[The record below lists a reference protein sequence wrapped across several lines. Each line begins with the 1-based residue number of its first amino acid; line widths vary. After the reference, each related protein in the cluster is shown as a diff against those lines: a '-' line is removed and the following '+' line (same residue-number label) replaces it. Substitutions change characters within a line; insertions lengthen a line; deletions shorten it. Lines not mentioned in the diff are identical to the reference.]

1 MGERSCFDL
10 ECGGKRSATPLWLH
24 VANNPKRRRRFALPA
39 HSKINMIEN
48 LGNLERTHSCGA
60 LGKEDVGQ
68 RVTLM
73 GWCAKRRD
81 FGPLTFI
88 DLRDRDGITQ
98 IVFNEEKAPDAHAKA
113 KEVRREYVLAVTGTV
128 ALRDESARNPKL
140 GTGDVEV
147 QATEIVILNDARTLP
162 FQLDA
167 PSSEALASED
177 LRLKYRYLDLR
188 RPQLQKNLRLRH
200 SLLLEINR
208 YMDEQGFTQ
217 IETPNLIKST
227 PEGARDYI
235 VPSRVQPGRFFAL
248 PQSPQIF
255 KQICMIAGLDKYYQI
270 ARCFRDEDLRADRQ
284 PEFSQLDVEMSFAT
298 PDQIYALVEGL
309 FARVFRIINVELPT
323 PFPRLTYAEVME
335 RFGSDKPDMRIEGME
350 LKDLSAALVETTFAP
365 FASVLGAEGQVRGIT
380 VRGGANTSRK
390 VLDELQEFAK
400 RYGAGALA
408 WIKVGDEIS
417 SSLLK
422 ALGSETVGRMAEL
435 AEATKGDAVLIV
447 AGKSNVVAASLGALR
462 NEVARREN
470 LIPQN
475 VFAPLWVTEFPMF
488 EFHEDDGRFYSM
500 HHPFTSPLDE
510 DVPLLERAVSGETE
524 LFAGLRAKA
533 YDAVINGVEVAGGS
547 IRIHRRDV
555 QAIVF
560 KALGMSEET
569 ARARFG
575 FFLDA
580 LAYGTPPHGGIASG
594 IERTMM
600 VLVPTENI
608 RDVMAFPKTASAQD
622 LMIDAPGAVDEKQLA
637 ELHLKIVRE

>member
-1 MGERSCFDL
+1 MDEINRS
-10 ECGGKRSATPLWLH
+10 
-24 VANNPKRRRRFALPA
+24 LPQA
-39 HSKINMIEN
+39 VLTADMIEN
-48 LGNLERTHSCGA
+48 LDNRERTHSCGA
-60 LGKEDVGQ
+60 LRREHAGQ
-68 RVTLM
+68 RATLM
-73 GWCAKRRD
+73 GWCARRRD

-88 DLRDRDGITQ
+88 DLRDRDGLTQ
-98 IVFNEEKAPDAHAKA
+98 IVVNQEKAPDAHAKA
-113 KEVRREYVLAVTGTV
+113 KDARTEYVLAVIGDV
-128 ALRDESARNPKL
+128 VLRDESARNPKL
-140 GTGDVEV
+140 STGDVEV
-147 QATEIVILNDARTLP
+147 QASEIVILNDSRTLP
-162 FQLDA
+162 FQLDTA
-167 PSSEALASED
+167 TPEALAAED

-188 RPQLQKNLRLRH
+188 RPQLQANLRLRH
-200 SLLLEINR
+200 RVVLEINR
-208 YMDEQGFTQ
+208 YMDEQGFTH

-235 VPSRVQPGRFFAL
+235 VPSRVQPGKFFAL

-298 PDQIYALVEGL
+298 TEQIYGLIEGL
-309 FARVFRIINVELPT
+309 FARVFRLIEAELQT
-323 PFPRLTYAEVME
+323 PFPRFTFAEVMR
-335 RFGSDKPDMRIEGME
+335 RFGSDKPDLRIERME
-350 LKDLSAALVETTFAP
+350 LGDLSSALAENTFAP
-365 FASVLGAEGQVRGIT
+365 YASVLASRGEVKGLVIS
-380 VRGGANTSRK
+380 GGAAMSRK
-390 VLDELQEFAK
+390 SLDELQEFAK

-408 WIKVGDEIS
+408 WIKLGDELS
-417 SSLLK
+417 SSLLR
-422 ALGSETVGRMAEL
+422 ALGNDKVIDL
-435 AEATKGDAVLIV
+435 AGVAGAQKGDAVLIV
-447 AGKSNVVAASLGALR
+447 AGKPDVVAASLGALR
-462 NEVARREN
+462 NEIARREK
-470 LIPQN
+470 LIPEN

-488 EFHEDDGRFYSM
+488 EFHEDDRRYYSM

-510 DVPLLERAVSGETE
+510 DVPLLQRAVEGAAE
-524 LFAGLRAKA
+524 LFGQLRAKA

-555 QAIVF
+555 QSLVF
-560 KALGMSEET
+560 KALGMTEET

-622 LMIDAPGAVDEKQLA
+622 LMIDAPGEVDPKQLE
-637 ELHLKIVRE
+637 ELHLKVAED